1 MSARA
6 GDHSEYVAFVRRAV
20 RALARRVGGADP
32 EDLAE
37 MLTVAGELDAAIEAA
52 VRGLRVTGYSWA
64 EIARATGTTRQAA
77 HARWASKVA

>member
-1 MSARA
+1 MAA
-6 GDHSEYVAFVRRAV
+6 QGDHSEFLSFARRII
-20 RALARRVGGADP
+20 RAAARRVGDADP

-37 MLTVAGELDAAIEAA
+37 MLALRAALDEAIEAA
-52 VRGLRVTGYSWA
+52 VAGMRGNGFSWA